1 MASVNDMIIYQAS
14 TVLSSLVQQA
24 TGQKVITPSTPGEF
38 VSVATTALKT
48 GYDPILNALS
58 QMWGRTIFSVR
69 PYSRM
74 FKGMEMDME
83 RWGNAMRK
91 LSIADKA
98 IEDDARFKYPV
109 GYDSTQTPAAGDGK
123 SVDMF
128 TLNKPDVLQTN
139 FYGQAVYENSYTIFR
154 DNLDTAFTSP
164 AEFMRFTSMVAQ
176 NRADKLD
183 QYRDNIARGLLANYA
198 GSLLAEAQNARV
210 IHLLTEYNTLTGLAL
225 TAQSVYQPDNFAPF
239 MRWVFSRVSVLS
251 KMMRERSELFQ
262 TVVNEK
268 HVMRHTPAD
277 RLKVYMYTP
286 AMEQMTAM
294 VNSVT
299 YNDDFIKYT
308 DFEAVN
314 FWQSI
319 ETPDSISVNPTYTK
333 TDGTITTK
341 TATGDASAGIEQ
353 AGIFGLMF
361 DEDALGY
368 AQVNAWNQ
376 LTPFNA
382 KGGYW
387 NDFDHVNF
395 RTIQD
400 MTEKGLILLLD

>member
-1 MASVNDMIIYQAS
+1 MASVNDMIVYQAS

-24 TGQKVITPSTPGEF
+24 TGQAVITPSTPGEF

-74 FKGMEMDME
+74 FKGLEMDME

-91 LSIADKA
+91 LSIADKD
-98 IEDDARFKYPV
+98 IENDARFTYPT
-109 GYDSTQTPAAGDGK
+109 GYDSTQTPANGDGK

-176 NRADKLD
+176 NRSDKLE
-183 QYRDNIARGLLANYA
+183 QYRENIARGLLANYV
-198 GSLLAEAQNARV
+198 GSLLAEAQDSRV
-210 IHLLTEYNTLTGLAL
+210 IHLLTEYNTLTGLSL
-225 TAQSVYQPDNFAPF
+225 TAQSVYQPANFAPF
-239 MRWVFSRVSVLS
+239 MRWVYSRVSVLS
-251 KMMRERSELFQ
+251 KMMRERSEMFQ
-262 TVVNEK
+262 TVINEK

-299 YNDDFIKYT
+299 FNDDFIKYT
-308 DFEAVN
+308 DFESVN

-333 TDGTITTK
+333 TDGSITTK

>member
-1 MASVNDMIIYQAS
+1 MASVNDMTVYQAG
-14 TVLSSLVQQA
+14 TVLTSLVMQA
-24 TGQKVITPSTPGEF
+24 TGIKPITPTTPGEF

-58 QMWGRTIFSVR
+58 QMWGTTIFSAR

-83 RWGNAMRK
+83 RWGNATRK
-91 LSIADKA
+91 LSMVDKPL
-98 IEDDARFKYPV
+98 DKYDARFKYPV
-109 GYDSTQTPAAGDGK
+109 GYDFEQLPPDGYGQ

-128 TLNKPDVLQTN
+128 ALNKPDVLQTN

-164 AEFMRFTSMVAQ
+164 AEFMRFVSMVAQ
-176 NRADKLD
+176 NRSDKLE
-183 QYRDNIARGLLANYA
+183 QYRENIARGLLANYA
-198 GSLLAEAQNARV
+198 GSLLAEAQESRV
-210 IHLLTEYNTLTGLAL
+210 IHLLTEYNTLTGLEL
-225 TAQSVYQPDNFAPF
+225 TAQTVYQPANFAPF

-251 KMMRERSELFQ
+251 KMMRERSEMFQ
-262 TVVNEK
+262 TVVNNK

-319 ETPDSISVNPTYTK
+319 ETPDSISVNPTYTQ
-333 TDGTITTK
+333 TDGTVTTK
-341 TATGDASAGIEQ
+341 TGASEAAGVVQE
-353 AGIFGLMF
+353 GIFGLMF

-368 AQVNAWNQ
+368 SQVNAWNQ

-395 RTIQD
+395 RTMQD
-400 MTEKGLILLLD
+400 MTEKGLILLLN

>member
-1 MASVNDMIIYQAS
+1 MASVNDMTIYQAG

-24 TGQKVITPSTPGEF
+24 TGQKVITPTTPGEF

-48 GYDPILNALS
+48 GYDPILKVLS
-58 QMWGRTIFSVR
+58 QMWGTTIFSAR

-83 RWGNAMRK
+83 RWGNATRK
-91 LSIADKA
+91 LSIADKPV
-98 IEDDARFKYPV
+98 EDDARFQYPV
-109 GYDSTQTPAAGDGK
+109 GYEFGQTPESGDGK

-128 TLNKPDVLQTN
+128 SLNKPDVLQTN

-164 AEFMRFTSMVAQ
+164 TEFMRFVSMVAQ
-176 NRADKLD
+176 NRSDKLE
-183 QYRDNIARGLLANYA
+183 QYRENIARGLLANYA
-198 GSLLAEAQNARV
+198 GSLLAEAQVTRV
-210 IHLLTEYNTLTGLAL
+210 IHLLTEYNELTGLKL
-225 TAQSVYQPDNFAPF
+225 TAQTVYQPSNFAPF

-251 KMMRERSELFQ
+251 KMMSERSEMFQ
-262 TVVNEK
+262 TVVNDK

-294 VNSVT
+294 VNSIT
-299 YNDDFIKYT
+299 YHDDFIKYT

-319 ETPDSISVNPTYTK
+319 KIPDGIMVNPTYTLH
-333 TDGTITTK
+333 DGTVTTK
-341 TATGDASAGIEQ
+341 TAEDGSPAGVKQ
-353 AGIFGLMF
+353 GGILGIMF

-395 RTIQD
+395 RTMQD

>member
-1 MASVNDMIIYQAS
+1 MASVNDMIVYQAS

-74 FKGMEMDME
+74 FKGLEMDME
-83 RWGNAMRK
+83 RWGNAVRK
-91 LSIADKA
+91 MSIADKA

-109 GYDSTQTPAAGDGK
+109 GYDSTQTPANGDGK

-128 TLNKPDVLQTN
+128 ALNKPDVLQTN

-176 NRADKLD
+176 NRSDKLE
-183 QYRDNIARGLLANYA
+183 QYRENVARGLLANYA

-210 IHLLTEYNTLTGLAL
+210 IHLLTEYNTLTGLQL
-225 TAQSVYQPDNFAPF
+225 TAQTVYQPDNFAPF
-239 MRWVFSRVSVLS
+239 MRWVYSRVSVLS
-251 KMMRERSELFQ
+251 KMMRERSEMFQ
-262 TVVNEK
+262 TVVSGK
-268 HVMRHTPAD
+268 QVMRHTPAD

-294 VNSVT
+294 VNSIT
-299 YNDDFIKYT
+299 FNDDFTKYT
-308 DFEAVN
+308 DFESVN

-341 TATGDASAGIEQ
+341 TAAGDASAGIEQ

>member
-1 MASVNDMIIYQAS
+1 MADFMYQAVVQAG
-14 TVLSSLVQQA
+14 TVLTSLVQQA
-24 TGQKVITPSTPGEF
+24 TGQKVITPTTPGDF
-38 VSVATTALKT
+38 VSLATTALKN
-48 GYDPILNALS
+48 GYDPILHALS

-83 RWGNAMRK
+83 RWGNVTRK
-91 LSIADKA
+91 LSIADKD
-98 IEDDARFKYPV
+98 IEDDARFEYPV
-109 GYDSTQTPAAGDGK
+109 GYASGETPENGDGM

-128 TLNKPDVLQTN
+128 ALNKPDVLQTN

-176 NRADKLD
+176 NRSDKLE
-183 QYRDNIARGLLANYA
+183 QYRENIARGLLANYA
-198 GSLLAEAQNARV
+198 GSLLAEAQETRV
-210 IHLLTEYNTLTGLAL
+210 IHLLTEYNTLTGLQL
-225 TAQSVYQPDNFAPF
+225 TAQTVYQPDNFASF

-251 KMMRERSELFQ
+251 KMMRERSEMFQ
-262 TVVNEK
+262 TVINNK

-286 AMEQMTAM
+286 AMEQMKAM

-319 ETPDSISVNPTYTK
+319 KTPDSISVTPIYTK
-333 TDGTITTK
+333 TDGTITFK
-341 TATGDASAGIEQ
+341 AGDSGAAGVEQ

-395 RTIQD
+395 RAMQD

>member
-1 MASVNDMIIYQAS
+1 MYTAVVQAG
-14 TVLSSLVQQA
+14 TILASLVQQA
-24 TGQKVITPSTPGEF
+24 TGQKVITPTTPGDF
-38 VSVATTALKT
+38 VSVATTVLDK

-74 FKGMEMDME
+74 FKGMEMDMA
-83 RWGNAMRK
+83 RWGNATRK

-98 IEDDARFKYPV
+98 IEDDARFTYPV
-109 GYDSTQTPAAGDGK
+109 GYDAGNDPDNGDGK

-128 TLNKPDVLQTN
+128 ALNKPDVLQTN
-139 FYGQAVYENSYTIFR
+139 FYGQSVYENSYTIFR

-164 AEFMRFTSMVAQ
+164 EEFMRFTSMVAQ
-176 NRADKLD
+176 NRSDKLE
-183 QYRDNIARGLLANYA
+183 QYRENIARGLLANYA
-198 GSLLAEAQNARV
+198 GSLLAEAQETRV
-210 IHLLTEYNTLTGLAL
+210 VHLLTEYNTLTGLQL
-225 TAQSVYQPDNFAPF
+225 TAQTVYQPDNFAPF

-251 KMMRERSELFQ
+251 KMMRERSEMFQ
-262 TVVNEK
+262 TVINNK

-319 ETPDSISVNPTYTK
+319 KTPDKISVNPIYTN
-333 TDGTITTK
+333 TDGK
-341 TATGDASAGIEQ
+341 VTAKVGASDKAGVEQ

-395 RTIQD
+395 RTMQD

>member
-1 MASVNDMIIYQAS
+1 MASVNDMIVYQAS

-83 RWGNAMRK
+83 RWGNVIRK
-91 LSIADKA
+91 MSIADKA

-109 GYDSTQTPAAGDGK
+109 GYDAAQTPAAGDGK

-176 NRADKLD
+176 NRSDKLE
-183 QYRDNIARGLLANYA
+183 QYRESIARGLLANYA
-198 GSLLAEAQNARV
+198 GSLLAEAQNTRV
-210 IHLLTEYNTLTGLAL
+210 IHLLAEYNSLTGLQL
-225 TAQSVYQPDNFAPF
+225 TAQTVYQPDNFAPF

-251 KMMRERSELFQ
+251 KMMRERSEMFQ

-277 RLKVYMYTP
+277 RLKVFMYTP

-333 TDGTITTK
+333 TDGTVTTK
-341 TATGDASAGIEQ
+341 TATGDASAGVEQ

>member
-1 MASVNDMIIYQAS
+1 MASVNDMIVYQAS
-14 TVLSSLVQQA
+14 TVLASLVQQA

-109 GYDSTQTPAAGDGK
+109 GYDSTQTPATGDGK
-123 SVDMF
+123 SIDMF
-128 TLNKPDVLQTN
+128 ALNKPDVLQTN

-176 NRADKLD
+176 NRSDKLD

-198 GSLLAEAQNARV
+198 GSLLAEAQDARV
-210 IHLLTEYNTLTGLAL
+210 IHLLAEYNTLTGLSL

-251 KMMRERSELFQ
+251 KMMRERSEMFQ
-262 TVVNEK
+262 TVVNDK

>member
-1 MASVNDMIIYQAS
+1 MASVNDMTLYQAG
-14 TVLSSLVQQA
+14 TILSSLVQQA
-24 TGQKVITPSTPGEF
+24 TGQKVIEPTNPGEF
-38 VSVATTALKT
+38 VSVATTVLKN

-58 QMWGRTIFSVR
+58 QMWGTTIFSAR

-74 FKGMEMDME
+74 FKGMEMNME
-83 RWGNAMRK
+83 RWGNATRK

-98 IEDDARFKYPV
+98 IEDDARFEYPV
-109 GYDSTQTPAAGDGK
+109 GYAPGQTPANGDGK

-128 TLNKPDVLQTN
+128 ALNKPDVLQTN

-164 AEFMRFTSMVAQ
+164 EQFMRFVSMVAQ
-176 NRADKLD
+176 NRSDKLE
-183 QYRDNIARGLLANYA
+183 QYRENIARGLLANYA
-198 GSLLAEAQNARV
+198 GSLLAEAQDTRV
-210 IHLLTEYNTLTGLAL
+210 IHLLNEYNTLTGLNL
-225 TAQSVYQPDNFAPF
+225 STQTVYQPANFAPF

-251 KMMRERSELFQ
+251 KMMRERSEMFQ
-262 TVVNEK
+262 TVVNNK

-319 ETPDSISVNPTYTK
+319 KAPDVISLNPTYTS
-333 TDGTITTK
+333 TDGTVTTK
-341 TATGDASAGIEQ
+341 VGEGGAPGIEVP
-353 AGIFGLMF
+353 GIFGLMF

-395 RTIQD
+395 RTMQD

>member
-1 MASVNDMIIYQAS
+1 MADHTNIPAVYQAG
-14 TVLSSLVQQA
+14 TVLTSLVQQA
-24 TGQKVITPSTPGEF
+24 TGQKVITPTTSGEF
-38 VSVATTALKT
+38 VTVAITALKV
-48 GYDPILNALS
+48 GYDPIMNALS

-83 RWGNAMRK
+83 RWGNATRK

-98 IEDDARFKYPV
+98 VEDDARFTYPV
-109 GYDSTQTPAAGDGK
+109 GYESGQTPENGDGK

-128 TLNKPDVLQTN
+128 ALNKPDVLQTN
-139 FYGQAVYENSYTIFR
+139 FYGQYVYENSYTIFR
-154 DNLDTAFTSP
+154 DNLDMAFTSP
-164 AEFMRFTSMVAQ
+164 DEFMRFTSMVAQ
-176 NRADKLD
+176 NRSDKLE
-183 QYRDNIARGLLANYA
+183 QYRENIARGLLANYA
-198 GSLLAEAQNARV
+198 GSLLAEAQETRV
-210 IHLLTEYNTLTGLAL
+210 IHLLTEYNALTGLSL

-239 MRWVFSRVSVLS
+239 MRCVFSWVSVLS
-251 KMMRERSELFQ
+251 KLMRERSEMFQ
-262 TVVNEK
+262 TVIKNK
-268 HVMRHTPAD
+268 HVMRHTPAE

-319 ETPDSISVNPTYTK
+319 ETPDRISVNPIYT
-333 TDGTITTK
+333 GTNGEPAIK
-341 TATGDASAGIEQ
+341 SGSEGTAGVDQ

-395 RTIQD
+395 RTMQD